1 MATITIGTYKGHC
14 VICNAATYGMEVCP
28 QCSGVVSVDAYQHDG
43 SIIHAKEPGIPAP
56 VPGFY
61 DR

>member
-1 MATITIGTYKGHC
+1 MATITYKGHC
-14 VICNAATYGMEVCP
+14 VICNKIINGKEVCSE
-28 QCSGVVSVDAYQHDG
+28 CNGEWAVDTYQHDG

>member
-1 MATITIGTYKGHC
+1 MTTTINLYKGHC
-14 VICNAATYGMEVCP
+14 IVCDAATYGREVCP
-28 QCSGVVSVDAYQHDG
+28 QCNGEVADAYQHDG

>member
-1 MATITIGTYKGHC
+1 MATITYKGRC
-14 VICNAATYGMEVCP
+14 VICNKIIYGEEVCP
-28 QCSGVVSVDAYQHDG
+28 ECNGDTVDTYQHDG

-61 DR
+61 SRRM

>member
-1 MATITIGTYKGHC
+1 MPTITYKGHC
-14 VICNAATYGMEVCP
+14 VICNKITYGEEVCHE
-28 QCSGVVSVDAYQHDG
+28 CNSGWAVDTYQHDG